1 MYPFLDCGT
10 RSVRHGGP
18 PIKSGRRARTII
30 HAIDVLRLTT
40 GARLARASKR
50 EVVAKPM
57 SRKQRRF
64 LARMAWVYRADPA
77 TRGLCLLIQ

>member
-1 MYPFLDCGT
+1 MRG
-10 RSVRHGGP
+10 
-18 PIKSGRRARTII
+18 
-30 HAIDVLRLTT
+30 IDVLKLTS
-40 GARLARASKR
+40 GAKLARASKR

-64 LARMAWVYRADPA
+64 LARQAWVYRADPA